1 MKIVKLL
8 PQTERQAHQWIII
21 FSLIILLLA
30 VAIGSFRNVGTFSVE
45 SDFYGVY
52 AVQAERILNGEI
64 YTYQHNPPGYCLLLA
79 GISIF
84 IGNSFVAAK
93 LISAVSL
100 ALLALVIYALM
111 KTIVSYQLA
120 FCCTLLSITTLFP
133 ASFLAAMDLVSTL
146 VILLPVCLFLR
157 SSILTNKTVFICGN
171 LAGFAYLF
179 RTNAIF
185 VPIGIII
192 SLLLINFQQ
201 EIFWKRLIKVSF
213 FMGGFIL
220 IVSPWLIYNLQVNG
234 SFFNSTAYLQIAANF
249 YHPEGDYSITSL
261 AEMGIKFNSLTE
273 VILHHPLHIL
283 RKYLQEILF
292 FNIPKLFIPLSLID
306 QFPALIIFPLLWVGT
321 GLILFLNELKNHQDN
336 LYRQKNIA
344 FLMIFLFGYLL
355 LGLVS
360 FHRRYY
366 FFIYPCVFLLKLYP
380 LIKLECLKFR
390 QINPLVKRIFTY
402 FFIFSLF
409 TGVTLASGI
418 ETYLTLRDEPKYLL
432 VIAEYLKASSSP
444 NEIMIIRKPHLAY
457 LANLTPTFPLAN
469 TANEYISKAKEI
481 GAKYVVYSDYEA
493 SLWSGLN
500 SLSSP
505 KNLPPSLQLI
515 YHYQPTNTLIYQINS
530 KHFLRNA
537 AQTAI
542 SCQPSAIRLR

>member
-8 PQTERQAHQWIII
+8 PESERQAYQWIII
-21 FSLIILLLA
+21 FSLIVLLLA
-30 VAIGSFRNVGTFSVE
+30 VTIGSFRNVGTFSVE

-52 AVQAERILNGEI
+52 AVQIERILNGDI
-64 YTYQHNPPGYCLLLA
+64 YSYQHNPPGYCLLLA
-79 GISIF
+79 GVSIF
-84 IGNSFVAAK
+84 FGNSFVAAK
-93 LISAVSL
+93 VVSAISL
-100 ALLALVIYALM
+100 ALLTWVIYALM
-111 KTIVSYQLA
+111 KIIVSYKLA
-120 FCCTLLSITTLFP
+120 FCCTVLSVITLFP

-146 VILLPVCLFLR
+146 VILLPICLFLR
-157 SSILTNKTVFICGN
+157 SSILTNKTVFICGT

-185 VPIGIII
+185 VPIGIILSI
-192 SLLLINFQQ
+192 LLINFQPKT
-201 EIFWKRLIKVSF
+201 FWKPLIKVSF

-220 IVSPWLIYNLQVNG
+220 IITPWLTYNLQING
-234 SFFNSTAYLQIAANF
+234 SLFSSTAYLQIAANF

-261 AEMGIKFNSLTE
+261 AEMGMKFNSLTE

-283 RKYLQEILF
+283 RKYTQEVLF
-292 FNIPKLFIPLSLID
+292 FNIPKLFIPLSLIN
-306 QFPALIIFPLLWVGT
+306 QFPVIIIFPLFWVKT
-321 GLILFLNELKNHQDN
+321 GLFLILNELINHHN
-336 LYRQKNIA
+336 RLYSQKSIA
-344 FLMIFLFGYLL
+344 FFMIFLFGYLL

-366 FFIYPCVFLLKLYP
+366 FFIYPCIFLFKLYP
-380 LIKLECLKFR
+380 FIKLNSCKLR
-390 QINPLVKRIFTY
+390 QFNPLAKQIFTY

-409 TGVTLASGI
+409 AGVTLASGI

-432 VIAEYLKASSSP
+432 VISEYLKASSSP

-481 GAKYVVYSDYEA
+481 GAKYIVYSDYEA

-500 SLSSP
+500 CLSNP

-515 YHYQPTNTLIYQINS
+515 YHYKPTNTLIYKINTDPD
-530 KHFLRNA
+530 L
-537 AQTAI
+537 
-542 SCQPSAIRLR
+542 